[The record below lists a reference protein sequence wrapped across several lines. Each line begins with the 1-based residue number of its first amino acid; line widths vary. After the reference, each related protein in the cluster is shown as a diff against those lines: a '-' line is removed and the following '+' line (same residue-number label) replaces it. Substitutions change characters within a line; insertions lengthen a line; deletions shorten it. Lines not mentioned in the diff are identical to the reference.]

1 MVQMN
6 ELNTAQEL
14 VERCLYA
21 LECAW
26 HPSFVPTTAACRLP
40 YAEHE
45 NRPLFIALF
54 KHVQSLGRRGCHR
67 SALES
72 CKVHHCAR
80 HRPLHETRPSAHDAV
95 FKRPVLVCARS

>member
-1 MVQMN
+1 MN

-45 NRPLFIALF
+45 NRPLFTALF

-72 CKVHHCAR
+72 CKVCMPPLR
-80 HRPLHETRPSAHDAV
+80 RPSTPPRETRPSAQCSNAV
-95 FKRPVLVCARS
+95 FKRPVHV